1 MADSSNSPKAGGF
14 ILAIALIVG
23 VFVGMTTGQASI
35 GFVAGL
41 AVGLAGL
48 GLVWLLDRRRQG

>member
-1 MADSSNSPKAGGF
+1 MANPPHTPKAGGF
-14 ILAIALIVG
+14 ILAVALLAGVLVG
-23 VFVGMTTGQASI
+23 VVKGEPSV

-48 GLVWLLDRRRQG
+48 LAVWLLDRRRG

>member
-1 MADSSNSPKAGGF
+1 MANASRTPMAGGF

-23 VFVGMTTGQASI
+23 VFVGMTKGEASM

-41 AVGLAGL
+41 GVGLAGL
-48 GLVWLLDRRRQG
+48 LIVWLVDRRRG